1 MWKTVEQLVID
12 NNYDEL
18 VKIYEAENKIN
29 GEAHFYDDQN
39 DLCTLQ
45 VLENGDVEW
54 IRRSTIKEND
64 VFQKTIK
71 KPL

>member
-18 VKIYEAENKIN
+18 VKIYEAENKVN
-29 GEAHFYDDQN
+29 WEVHFYDDQN

-54 IRRSTIKEND
+54 IRRSTVKEND
-64 VFQKTIK
+64 VFQKTVQ